1 MSAPRSPR
9 RHDVT
14 IDFARRLRSRET
26 ISGYWMS
33 SGSAVLTERIAMT
46 GYDYVC
52 IDLQHGLMD
61 YDACLN
67 SLIAADAGGSAGV
80 VRVPTHEPAWI
91 GRALDAGA
99 QAVIVPLVNN
109 AAETEA
115 VVRATRYPPAGVRSF
130 GPSRSSLR
138 IGPDPRDADASV
150 GCIVMI
156 ETAEAIRNIEAI
168 CSVPGLSGVYV
179 GPSDLAL
186 ALGARTPGAGP
197 AMPEFG
203 QTLDRVCKAAAEA
216 GIAAGLHCFTGD
228 AAAAALRT
236 GFTFFSIS
244 NDLNHLEQ
252 HARGE
257 RERALGL

>member
-1 MSAPRSPR
+1 MI
-9 RHDVT
+9 T
-14 IDFARRLRSRET
+14 DFARRLRSRET
-26 ISGYWMS
+26 ISGYWIS
-33 SGSAVLTERIAMT
+33 SGNPAISERVATT

-61 YDACLN
+61 YAATLN
-67 SLIAADAGGSAGV
+67 SLIAVQAGGSVGV

-99 QAVIVPLVNN
+99 QTVIVPLVNN
-109 AAETEA
+109 AAEAEA
-115 VVRATRYPPAGVRSF
+115 VVRATQYPPAGVRSF
-130 GPSRSSLR
+130 GPTRSSLR
-138 IGPDPRDADASV
+138 IGPDPRDSDESV

-156 ETAEAIRNIEAI
+156 ETAEAIQNIEAI
-168 CSVPGLSGVYV
+168 CAVPGLSGVYV
-179 GPSDLAL
+179 GPADLAL
-186 ALGARTPGAGP
+186 ALGAQTPGAGP
-197 AMPEFG
+197 DLPAFA
-203 QTLDRVCKAAAEA
+203 QTLDRVCKAAAES
-216 GIAAGLHCFTGD
+216 GIAAGMHCFTGD

-252 HARGE
+252 HARRE